1 MSGIHGLVSLIAV
14 GASCVCVSEADLAPM
29 RNLCPEIVVNIFFI
43 VDTDLI

>member
-1 MSGIHGLVSLIAV
+1 MCA
-14 GASCVCVSEADLAPM
+14 SEAGLAPM